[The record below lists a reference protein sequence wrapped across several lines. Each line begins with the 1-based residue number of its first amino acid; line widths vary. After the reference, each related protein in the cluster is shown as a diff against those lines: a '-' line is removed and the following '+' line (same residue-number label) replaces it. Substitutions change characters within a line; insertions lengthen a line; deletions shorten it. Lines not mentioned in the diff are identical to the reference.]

1 MEKLKKSIIDYFV
14 KSTKDDVTLNNYL
27 ARCRTQLSLYACNLP
42 LLLCNR
48 QDNQGPS
55 GAEKEEDEAG
65 EDHAGGQC
73 QEGEK
78 REGEKREG
86 EKREEEAEEDQEVIS

>member
-27 ARCRTQLSLYACNLP
+27 ARCRTQLSLYACNFP

-78 REGEKREG
+78 EK
-86 EKREEEAEEDQEVIS
+86 EKKEKEKKEKKKPKKTKK